1 MHFIY
6 SLLVAFL
13 LFSCSKQEEVAQ
25 IQKKYDFSVKVI
37 RISDGDSFVGLN
49 DAQQQMRLRIHGI
62 DAPESGQPYG
72 KKAKQKLS
80 EFIFGKQIYLKVL
93 DTDRYG
99 RKIVKIQTNHISDV
113 GLEMIKSGLAWH
125 YIKYDNSHQYS
136 QAQDNARN
144 LELGLWHDASP
155 TPPWQWRSQKHKSS
169 AKKVFL
175 R

>member
-72 KKAKQKLS
+72 KKSQTKA
-80 EFIFGKQIYLKVL
+80 FRIYL
-93 DTDRYG
+93 
-99 RKIVKIQTNHISDV
+99 RKTN
-113 GLEMIKSGLAWH
+113 LFE
-125 YIKYDNSHQYS
+125 
-136 QAQDNARN
+136 
-144 LELGLWHDASP
+144 
-155 TPPWQWRSQKHKSS
+155 S
-169 AKKVFL
+169 A
-175 R
+175 